1 MKDLVVAYARKN
13 VTEIEAETF
22 KAEPFDTNYK
32 ESGMHA
38 ARCGGGPG
46 FSSIQLVK
54 CCKQLQKVIFS

>member
-1 MKDLVVAYARKN
+1 MCEKS

-22 KAEPFDTNYK
+22 KAEPFDANYR

-46 FSSIQLVK
+46 FSSIQLAKFLSRYKKLYSVSFK
-54 CCKQLQKVIFS
+54 L